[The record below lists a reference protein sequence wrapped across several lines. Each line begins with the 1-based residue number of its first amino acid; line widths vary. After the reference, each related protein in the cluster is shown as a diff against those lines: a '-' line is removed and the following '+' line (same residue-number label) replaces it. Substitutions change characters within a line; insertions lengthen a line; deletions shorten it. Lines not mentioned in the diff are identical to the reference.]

1 MHAVWGL
8 GSRFGRS
15 VMDERDRWI
24 LWAPVAVLAGI
35 VIYFSVSF
43 EPWAWTG
50 LVILIVGTVGAV
62 FFRREAVRLSLV
74 GLALIG
80 FGLAVSQF
88 GQWLA
93 AAPILDGEIGPR
105 MVTGTIE
112 TVEVRTS
119 GTRIVLGAP
128 QISRLAA
135 EDTPAKVRISVRTH
149 GEVPRPGVEAS
160 VLAMLRPPSPP
171 TWPGGFDFARQTYFA
186 GIGGVGYAV
195 GPVEHE
201 SETEGNGGLSWQAWV
216 ETIRQKA
223 TARILNALDPT
234 TGAVAAALLTGQRS
248 AVPEATLD
256 NIRRAGLAHLL
267 AISGLH
273 LGLVAAV
280 LFIGFRATAASFETL
295 ALRYPIKNWAAIFAL
310 IGTFCYL
317 WLSGATVPTQR
328 AFIMTAIVLVALI
341 IQRDPF
347 SMRLVAVAALA
358 VMIIAPVSVLGPSFQ
373 MSFAAVVALIAAY
386 EAIRERW
393 PRWRASRTWPRRVM
407 LYVVGLALTSLIAN
421 LATAPFVLAH
431 FNRWAVYGLGA
442 NMIAVPIT
450 AFWVMPWG
458 LLALALMPFGLE
470 IIALVPMGWGIDAIL
485 AVADW
490 TATRPGSVLRVS
502 SPPSWLPV
510 LIGFGLIW
518 LCLWRSR
525 LRVWGFVP
533 MVAAVI
539 VWADV
544 RGPDLLVSGDAAL
557 VAVHD
562 KSGDLVLSTYR
573 REKFV
578 GESWLAMAGQSG
590 GPTWPGPGVE
600 LPDGSLRCD
609 RQACIYRPLGADG
622 PMVSIVVDPAVL
634 AEDCA
639 TSDFVVSL
647 EPSPE
652 SCAARMGVVD
662 RFDLWRSGTHAL
674 WVFDNEVVVETV
686 AEAQG
691 DRPWTRWPG
700 PYPDQ

>member
-1 MHAVWGL
+1 MHALWGL

-15 VMDERDRWI
+15 VAHERDRWI
-24 LWAPVAVLAGI
+24 LWAPVAVLSGI
-35 VIYFSVSF
+35 IIYFSVSF
-43 EPWAWTG
+43 EPWAWMG
-50 LVILIVGTVGAV
+50 LAILVLGTVGAV
-62 FFRREAVRLSLV
+62 VVRHETGRLLAVGIALV
-74 GLALIG
+74 GL
-80 FGLAVSQF
+80 GLAASQF
-88 GQWLA
+88 SQWLA
-93 AAPILDGEIGPR
+93 SAPALDGEIGPR

-119 GTRIVLGAP
+119 GTRIVLSDP
-128 QISRLAA
+128 QISRLDAD
-135 EDTPAKVRISVRTH
+135 ETPARVRLSVRTH
-149 GEVPRPGVEAS
+149 GEVPQPGAEAG

-171 TWPGGFDFARQTYFA
+171 TWPGGFDFARQAYFS

-195 GPVEHE
+195 GPVEHTE
-201 SETEGNGGLSWQAWV
+201 AGDTSGLQWRTWIETV
-216 ETIRQKA
+216 RQKA
-223 TARILNALDPT
+223 TARILDALDPT

-248 AVPEATLD
+248 AVPEATLET
-256 NIRRAGLAHLL
+256 IRRAGLAHLL

-280 LFIGFRATAASFETL
+280 LFIGFRATAAMIETL
-295 ALRYPIKNWAAIFAL
+295 ALRFPIKNWAAVFAL
-310 IGTFCYL
+310 VGTFCYL

-328 AFIMTAIVLVALI
+328 AFIMTAIVLIALI

-358 VMIIAPVSVLGPSFQ
+358 VMMIAPVSVLGPSFQ

-393 PRWRASRTWPRRVM
+393 PAWRASRTWPRRVM

-470 IIALVPMGWGIDAIL
+470 IVALVPMGWGIDAIL

-510 LIGFGLIW
+510 LVGFGLIW
-518 LCLWRSR
+518 LSLWRSR
-525 LRVWGFVP
+525 LRVWGLVP
-533 MVAAVI
+533 LVATAV
-539 VWADV
+539 VWADTK
-544 RGPDLLVSGDAAL
+544 GPDLLVSGDGAL
-557 VAVHD
+557 VAVRD
-562 KSGDLVLSTYR
+562 NAGELVLSTYR

-578 GESWLAMAGQSG
+578 GESWLAMAGQSS
-590 GPTWPGPGVE
+590 GPDWPEPGDE
-600 LPDGSLRCD
+600 LTDGSVRCD
-609 RQACIYRPLGADG
+609 RQACIYRPPGHEG
-622 PMVSIVVDPAVL
+622 PVVSIVTDPAVL
-634 AEDCA
+634 TEDCA
-639 TSDFVVSL
+639 VSDFVISL

-652 SCAARMGVVD
+652 PCAAPLGIVD

-674 WVFDNEVVVETV
+674 WVSEGQVLVETV

-691 DRPWTRWPG
+691 DRPWARWPG
-700 PYPDQ
+700 RETDQ